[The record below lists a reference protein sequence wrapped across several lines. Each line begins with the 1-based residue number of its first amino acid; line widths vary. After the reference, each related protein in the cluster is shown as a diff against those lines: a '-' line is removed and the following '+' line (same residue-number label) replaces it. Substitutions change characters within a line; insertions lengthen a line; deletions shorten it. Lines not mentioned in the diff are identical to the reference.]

1 MAVQRDAWPNHPL
14 WYRGRIVDGRL
25 FRRLSAADLLGPA
38 TRQGRAGGAPRFL
51 VAVIVG
57 FFLHSAWSFRGHGT
71 RDSSGRQHLK
81 FLVVQGFGL
90 ALNALF
96 TWIVTGLMHQQ
107 PWVALIPVVTITPIA
122 TFALNRQWVFG

>member
-1 MAVQRDAWPNHPL
+1 MLPESQAVLAVPP
-14 WYRGRIVDGRL
+14 
-25 FRRLSAADLLGPA
+25 S
-38 TRQGRAGGAPRFL
+38 FL
-51 VAVIVG
+51 VAEIFG
-57 FFLHSAWSFRGHGT
+57 FFLHSAWSFRGHGS
-71 RDSSGRQHLK
+71 RDSSGKQHLK

-96 TWIVTGLMHQQ
+96 TWIVTGLLHQQ

>member
-1 MAVQRDAWPNHPL
+1 MELSRTRHPRLQRQ
-14 WYRGRIVDGRL
+14 
-25 FRRLSAADLLGPA
+25 AASE
-38 TRQGRAGGAPRFL
+38 
-51 VAVIVG
+51 I
-57 FFLHSAWSFRGHGT
+57 
-71 RDSSGRQHLK
+71 
-81 FLVVQGFGL
+81 LVVQGFGL